1 MKKIIL
7 SLCAAALTLGITAC
21 GDKAQNGN
29 AATTA
34 QEKAL
39 GDSLSVAFGE
49 YLAANAN
56 QMIDNQLAQLSDEQ
70 KKHFNRA
77 EFVRGLKAVA
87 ERDTANLAY
96 IMGMQ
101 VGSQIWGAAKQ
112 MPEQFKVPVSASTML
127 KAFDKVFNADS
138 IGDAYLYQANFQ
150 GIINRAQEYAQEK
163 ENQLLESAPEAIENK
178 AKGAAYADS
187 LVATGNWT
195 RAESGLVYQITA
207 AGDGETVKSNDR
219 IKLRYKGMHI
229 DGTEFDAT
237 RDEAMTTYPGR
248 FIPGFTEGIK
258 LLAKGGKATIVLPA
272 DIAYGV
278 RGSAPK
284 IGPNETL
291 VFEIEVEDIL

>member
-21 GDKAQNGN
+21 GDKAQN
-29 AATTA
+29 TDTSA
-34 QEKAL
+34 QDKAL
-39 GDSLSVAFGE
+39 GDSLATAYGE
-49 YLAANAN
+49 YLAAHAN
-56 QMIDNQLAQLSDEQ
+56 QMIDQQLAQLSDEQ
-70 KKHFNRA
+70 KQNFSRA
-77 EFVRGLKAVA
+77 EFLRGMKAVA
-87 ERDTANLAY
+87 ERDTANIAY

-101 VGSQIWGAAKQ
+101 IGSQVWGAAKQ
-112 MPEQFKVPVSASTML
+112 MPEQFKLPVSAQSIL
-127 KAFDKVFNADS
+127 KAFDKVWNADS
-138 IGDAYLYQANFQ
+138 IGDNYMYQMNFQ
-150 GIINRAQEYAQEK
+150 SVMSRAQEYAQEK
-163 ENQLLESAPEAIENK
+163 ENMLLESAPEAVENK

-187 LVATGNWT
+187 LVATGNWN
-195 RAESGLVYQITA
+195 RAESGLVYQITNP
-207 AGDGETVKSNDR
+207 GEGETVKNNDR

-258 LLAKGGKATIVLPA
+258 LLGKGGKATIVLPA

>member
-29 AATTA
+29 AEAA

-39 GDSLSVAFGE
+39 GDSISVAFGE
-49 YLAANAN
+49 YLAVNAN
-56 QMIDNQLAQLSDEQ
+56 QMIDQQLSQLSEEQ
-70 KKHFNRA
+70 KKNFSRA

-112 MPEQFKVPVSASTML
+112 MPGQFKVPVNAQTMI

-138 IGDAYLYQANFQ
+138 IGEIYIYQTNFQ
-150 GIINRAQEYAQEK
+150 NLMNRAQAYGEEK
-163 ENQLLESAPEAIENK
+163 ENRLLESAPEAIENK

-187 LVATGNWT
+187 LVQTGAWT
-195 RAESGLVYQITA
+195 RTESGLVYQITA
-207 AGDGETVKSNDR
+207 AGEGETVKSNDR

-291 VFEIEVEDIL
+291 VFEIEVEEIL